1 MAKMHLTIAE
11 CTSFSLLVIACR
23 RFGSNFIR
31 QEWIIEACSDDFTGS
46 TENLMRLEW
55 FAATKSAIASLY
67 QTTFR
72 HCEVILTP
80 D

>member
-1 MAKMHLTIAE
+1 MLGRLYRIN
-11 CTSFSLLVIACR
+11 
-23 RFGSNFIR
+23 G
-31 QEWIIEACSDDFTGS
+31 
-46 TENLMRLEW
+46 NLMRLEW